1 MANVVSANHMVLK
14 HMKRFFLILFVIPFT
29 VGISAQESATV
40 ISADRP
46 GMATGV
52 DVMPF
57 KSVQWETGF
66 QYDYSSG
73 AHSITLPTTLFRF
86 GITRFAELRVEY
98 DGSLA
103 SGDGKRWE
111 YAVEPLVLGTK
122 IKFFEGTENE
132 KLQWLPA
139 VSFLFNLAIPST
151 PDLAKTTHVA
161 PSAYLLFH
169 HEATDW
175 LSIDYNVGAEWDGV
189 SARPATFLALC
200 LGFGI
205 TDKAGSFLESYNYI
219 TDYGKNT
226 AGSANLDFGFTYLV
240 HPRVQ
245 LDVYGAFNCQDP
257 ASSANVGLGVAW
269 MIK

>member
-1 MANVVSANHMVLK
+1 
-14 HMKRFFLILFVIPFT
+14 MKRHLLLLFVVIST
-29 VGISAQESATV
+29 VGISAQEASS

-52 DVMPF
+52 DVVPF
-57 KSVQWETGF
+57 KGVQWESGF
-66 QYDYSSG
+66 QYDYSG
-73 AHSITLPTTLFRF
+73 GGHSITLPTTLFRF

-103 SGDGKRWE
+103 SGDGKQWE

-169 HEATDW
+169 HEATEW
-175 LSIDYNVGAEWDGV
+175 LSIDYNIGAEWDGV
-189 SARPATFLALC
+189 SALPATFLALC

-205 TDKAGSFLESYNYI
+205 TEKAGAFLESYNYI

-269 MIK
+269 MIH

>member
-1 MANVVSANHMVLK
+1 
-14 HMKRFFLILFVIPFT
+14 MKRFFLIVLAIVFAM
-29 VGISAQESATV
+29 GIYAQESATV

-52 DVMPF
+52 DVIPF
-57 KSVQWETGF
+57 RGVQWETGF
-66 QYDYSSG
+66 QYDYAGG

-103 SGDGKRWE
+103 SADGKQWE

-122 IKFFEGTENE
+122 IKVFEGSENE

-139 VSFLFNLAIPST
+139 VSFLLNLAIPST

-169 HEATDW
+169 HNATDW
-175 LSIDYNVGAEWDGV
+175 LSIDYNIGAEWDGV
-189 SARPATFLALC
+189 SAQPATFLALC
-200 LGFGI
+200 LGLVSPTKQAHSSRATTTSPTMARTQPALPTWTSDLPIWYTRACSWMSMGL
-205 TDKAGSFLESYNYI
+205 S
-219 TDYGKNT
+219 T
-226 AGSANLDFGFTYLV
+226 AKTL
-240 HPRVQ
+240 PRVPTS
-245 LDVYGAFNCQDP
+245 DWV
-257 ASSANVGLGVAW
+257 
-269 MIK
+269 

>member
-1 MANVVSANHMVLK
+1 MILK
-14 HMKRFFLILFVIPFT
+14 TDETFFLISLAIALAMGV
-29 VGISAQESATV
+29 SAQESATV

-57 KSVQWETGF
+57 KGVQWETGF

-73 AHSITLPTTLFRF
+73 AHSITLPTTLFRL

-98 DGSLA
+98 DGTLA
-103 SGDGKRWE
+103 SADKKQWE
-111 YAVEPLVLGTK
+111 YAVEPLVVGTK
-122 IKFFEGTENE
+122 IKVFEGTENE

-139 VSFLFNLAIPST
+139 VSFLLNLAVPST

-169 HEATDW
+169 HNATDW
-175 LSIDYNVGAEWDGV
+175 LSIDYNIGAEWDGV
-189 SARPATFLALC
+189 SAQPATFLALC

-205 TDKAGSFLESYNYI
+205 TDKAGAFLESYNYI
-219 TDYGKNT
+219 TDYGRRPG
-226 AGSANLDFGFTYLV
+226 GSANLDFGFTYLV
-240 HPRVQ
+240 QARVQ
-245 LDVYGAFNCQDP
+245 LDVYAAFNCQDP

-269 MIK
+269 MIN